1 MEDPALNEESLVASH
16 PATYKNTAPL
26 VFVIFKLLFWG
37 WLADIRSNRPSCSSQ
52 AGFSRSGFTLP
63 PPTEFTIQV
72 SNRNK
77 HDSSVKRLRL
87 QRRRRIIERHRQQ
100 VPGPPRPRPQCRLL
114 RRHHEHLTTATTS
127 TAAIITAR
135 NRSDDGV
142 NCNRFL

>member
-1 MEDPALNEESLVASH
+1 MRNGGITSRFSSSYIQKYSDIL
-16 PATYKNTAPL
+16 K
-26 VFVIFKLLFWG
+26 VFVTSKLLFWS
-37 WLADIRSNRPSCSSQ
+37 WLADFRSNRPSCSSQ

-77 HDSSVKRLRL
+77 HDSSVKRLRR

-114 RRHHEHLTTATTS
+114 RRHHEHLTTS
-127 TAAIITAR
+127 TEIITAR
-135 NRSDDGV
+135 NRSDGV